1 MRTTLTLDPDVA
13 ARLKTASQRSG
24 RPFKVVVND
33 ALRRGLAHS
42 DEMSQAAPF
51 VVEAHDFGGARSGVN
66 LDKIGALLAHLEGP
80 DYK

>member
-13 ARLKTASQRSG
+13 AKLKADSQRSG

-33 ALRRGLAHS
+33 ALRRGLRHTE
-42 DEMSQAAPF
+42 EMQLAAPF
-51 VVEAHDFGGARSGVN
+51 VVKPHDFGGVRPGVS
-66 LDKIGALLAHLEGP
+66 LDKIGTLLAHLEGP